1 MATLPTTIFD
11 IPPIAALS
19 EMLFAQGDEVV
30 TKGDRHPFWMTV
42 TSVNSR
48 TGFCRCKFGGSGID
62 AGNFHQ
68 RELKFYGGALIQ
80 MAG

>member
-1 MATLPTTIFD
+1 MTALQASVADLP
-11 IPPIAALS
+11 PVAALS
-19 EMLFAQGDEVV
+19 AMMFAQGDEVV
-30 TKGDRHPFWMTV
+30 AKSDRHPFWMTI
-42 TSVNSR
+42 TSVNAP

-68 RELKFYGGALIQ
+68 RELQFYGGAVIQ